1 MKDINIKNY
10 QLVLLDWD
18 GTLVRTRENVI
29 YAMQPIS
36 QKFRKLDWFELDKTR
51 NHNLSLE
58 DNFEN
63 FFHEN
68 KDIAYDLYLK
78 TYISGIKNN
87 VHKITGADKLLK
99 ILDTLS
105 IKKAI
110 VTSKDRKL
118 WEIEKNIFN
127 ISFDFSVCKDE
138 CNHNKPL
145 PDPILRAIDHFSISP
160 SRVLMIGDSRH
171 DYIAA
176 KKARVDSIVIGEE
189 SYASFNN
196 LDELIKKISF

>member
-1 MKDINIKNY
+1 MVNINLNIIADNKKS
-10 QLVLLDWD
+10 
-18 GTLVRTRENVI
+18 T
-29 YAMQPIS
+29 
-36 QKFRKLDWFELDKTR
+36 KT
-51 NHNLSLE
+51 
-58 DNFEN
+58 
-63 FFHEN
+63 
-68 KDIAYDLYLK
+68 AA
-78 TYISGIKNN
+78 
-87 VHKITGADKLLK
+87 V
-99 ILDTLS
+99 S

>member
-1 MKDINIKNY
+1 
-10 QLVLLDWD
+10 
-18 GTLVRTRENVI
+18 
-29 YAMQPIS
+29 MQPVS
-36 QKFRKLDWFELDKTR
+36 QKYRKLDWFELDKIR

-110 VTSKDRKL
+110 VTSKDRIL
-118 WEIEKNIFN
+118 WEIEKNTFN
-127 ISFDFSVCKDE
+127 TSFDFSVCKDE
-138 CNHNKPL
+138 CDHNKPL
-145 PDPILRAIDHFSISP
+145 PDPILKAIAHFSISK
-160 SRVLMIGDSRH
+160 SNVLMIGDSRH

-176 KKARVDSIVIGEE
+176 KKAKIDSIIIGEE
-189 SYASFNN
+189 IYATFDN
-196 LDELIKKISF
+196 LDTLIKKIFF